1 MPVIHKVVQ
10 EDRVEN
16 VVSLLPHNTWG
27 VFRSDIFVESLE
39 EKSETRRSQWL
50 ENLKRDI
57 EMERVVCKSLTEGGK
72 IS

>member
-1 MPVIHKVVQ
+1 MKAHTYMPVIHKVVQ

-16 VVSLLPHNTWG
+16 VVSLLSHNIWG

-50 ENLKRDI
+50 ENLKRY
-57 EMERVVCKSLTEGGK
+57 
-72 IS
+72 

>member
-16 VVSLLPHNTWG
+16 VVSLLSHNIWG

-50 ENLKRDI
+50 ENLKRY
-57 EMERVVCKSLTEGGK
+57 
-72 IS
+72 